1 LNSNAAESITTNRW
15 FNTAPTSNHITLGFS
30 SDVNLSNTNY
40 IAMLFASVEGVS
52 KVGYYTGTGS
62 TQTIT
67 TGFQPRFAIIKRVNA
82 TQHWY
87 VFDTL
92 RGWTSGN
99 DQYIKL
105 DLTDAQAPADL
116 GGPTS
121 TGFQVG
127 SDPTVGA
134 NGDKYIY
141 YAHA

>member
-1 LNSNAAESITTNRW
+1 M
-15 FNTAPTSNHITLGFS
+15 
-30 SDVNLSNTNY
+30 
-40 IAMLFASVEGVS
+40 MLFASVDGIS

-87 VFDTL
+87 VFDTT

-105 DLTDAQAPADL
+105 DLTDAQAAADL
-116 GGPTS
+116 GEPTS